1 MTLSEIF
8 EADVLAAENEMP
20 TTFTFGGTD
29 YTGSIG
35 SVIDTK
41 RMEDDGYTPGLDTM
55 LVVRL
60 SVFGNNT
67 PPANEGLIVIGTI
80 TYRVKSIERSQC
92 GLIVT
97 YGLAKST

>member
-1 MTLSEIF
+1 MTLNDIF

-20 TTFTFGGTD
+20 QTFTFGGTD
-29 YTGSIG
+29 YTGSKG
-35 SVIDTK
+35 SIIDTK
-41 RMEDDGYTPGLDTM
+41 RMEDDGYTPGLDVV

-60 SVFGNNT
+60 SVFGT
-67 PPANEGLIVIGTI
+67 DDPPANESLIVIGTA